1 MDRCTLV
8 VLDAGSFDNLK
19 AAGCFGLF
27 SELGMPILVPDALYD
42 QLTEAPAAHD
52 GEASIR
58 DLILSCQPPVVRV
71 PTDVWVTEVERRRV
85 GLKPRSNAGELAVAD
100 FLSSDDGL
108 KRYVRTGDPIVLVRG
123 NHDLHVANKPANLH
137 LLSAADLCAMVEK
150 AGPTA
155 SADAFVQ
162 RPVPAPGAG

>member
-8 VLDAGSFDNLK
+8 VLDAGSFDDLK
-19 AAGCFGLF
+19 AAGCFVLL
-27 SELGMPILVPDALYD
+27 SKLDIPIVVPDALYD
-42 QLTEAPAAHD
+42 ELTEAPAAHD

-58 DLILSCQPPVVRV
+58 DIILSCQPPVVRV
-71 PTDVWVTEVERRRV
+71 PTDVWVTEVERRRS

-108 KRYVRTGDPIVLVRG
+108 KRYVRTGDPIILVRG
-123 NHDLHVANKPANLH
+123 NRDLHVANKPGNMH
-137 LLSAADLCAMVEK
+137 LLSAADLRAMVEK

-162 RPVPAPGAG
+162 RPVPGGG